1 MEKINS
7 NKKPLKII
15 KSCTSS
21 FFPLSLSTAKTDT
34 STPSKKTY
42 QYAVTP
48 ITTITISMSYATTS
62 MTNLNDINKIEQLN
76 KKIQFMRIKK
86 GIRL

>member
-1 MEKINS
+1 MS
-7 NKKPLKII
+7 N
-15 KSCTSS
+15 
-21 FFPLSLSTAKTDT
+21 
-34 STPSKKTY
+34 
-42 QYAVTP
+42 
-48 ITTITISMSYATTS
+48 ATTS